1 MGSVEP
7 LIVYFSAGGDTKRF
21 VDSLG
26 FESVRITPQ
35 NAGDLVM
42 GQDFVLVVPSYGA
55 GSARRAVAPQVARFL
70 SNPINQGYCV
80 ATVGGGNSI
89 YGQFFAY
96 AADFIAEKLSHDT
109 HRVVPVLYKFELFGL
124 PADQEQCRS
133 RILEFWDSTHEEKR
147 GGGRVLCD
155 TPAGDVCPL
164 ILPAG
169 EPVVFDTGV
178 DPQVRLQVYPA
189 EVQGVVDK
197 VYACDPDTVTDA
209 AVLLLGLCQR
219 FTGED
224 ASLDVGLWCAV
235 CDAVDALTWFMDTG
249 DSSRLDTC
257 LEELTSTL

>member
-1 MGSVEP
+1 MGSVDP
-7 LIVYFSAGGDTKRF
+7 LVVYFSAGGDTKRF

-42 GQDFVLVVPSYGA
+42 EQDFVLVVPSYGA

-70 SNPINQGYCV
+70 SNPVNQGYCV

-96 AADFIAEKLSHDT
+96 AADFIAEKLSRDT

-133 RILEFWDSTHEEKR
+133 RILEFWGSIHEEKR
-147 GGGRVLCD
+147 DGGRVLCD
-155 TPAGDVCPL
+155 TPAGDVCA
-164 ILPAG
+164 LPVS
-169 EPVVFDTGV
+169 EPPVVFDTGV
-178 DPQVRLQVYPA
+178 DPQVRLQVYPE

-197 VYACDPDTVTDA
+197 VYACDPDVVTDA

-219 FTGED
+219 FTRED
-224 ASLDVGLWCAV
+224 SSLDVGVWCIV
-235 CDAVDALTWFMDTG
+235 CDTVDAFTWFMDTG
-249 DSSRLDTC
+249 DSSRLNTC
-257 LEELTSTL
+257 LEELMSSL